1 MESRQLIKHQLIR
14 LVIRN
19 FLAGIILKSI
29 DRVSQWGFLAYSQE
43 DT

>member
-14 LVIRN
+14 LVIQN
-19 FLAGIILKSI
+19 FLASIILKSMN
-29 DRVSQWGFLAYSQE
+29 RVSQWGFLAYSQV